1 MKLFI
6 AMLRRILNRNSTTEQ
21 KKQILLQL
29 KRLKKRDRDEQN
41 SL

>member
-6 AMLRRILNRNSTTEQ
+6 GLLRRILNRKPLPKQ
-21 KKQILLQL
+21 KYEMLLQL